1 MSFWTNNNTAPKRN
15 FRFLIQITGMEGE
28 DVIWWAKSSDLPS
41 FDVAETQHQ
50 FLDNTYKFP
59 GKVTWTDVNM
69 SLVDP
74 VSPDAV
80 GLTNKIV
87 EQFYTVKKKASAT
100 SNPKTISKKRA
111 QAALGAVIITVYDS
125 DGVDVETWRLQRAFI
140 KSVKFSQLSY
150 DNEELRTID
159 LTFAYDWAVCTT
171 KTGEASTDG
180 QYYKLS

>member
-1 MSFWTNNNTAPKRN
+1 MSFWTNPNTTPKRN
-15 FRFLIQITGMEGE
+15 FRFLVEITGFGK
-28 DVIWWAKSSDLPS
+28 DSVIWWAKSSDIPS
-41 FDVAETQHQ
+41 FDVAETTHQ

-59 GKVTWTDVNM
+59 GKVTWSDVNM
-69 SLVDP
+69 QLVDP

-87 EQFYTVKKKASAT
+87 EQFYTIKKRKTAT
-100 SNPKTISKKRA
+100 DKPKTISKTGA
-111 QAALGAVIITVYDS
+111 QAALGAVIITIYDAEGT
-125 DGVDVETWRLQRAFI
+125 DIEKWNLQRAFI

-150 DNEELRTID
+150 DNDDLRTID

-171 KTGEASTDG
+171 KTGEEATDD